1 MDKIESLAKEMN
13 VTENDLIGFLSA
25 IKIWMDKG
33 YSMEEAIQKNLAQM
47 VRLVNNSVKLS
58 KDENM
63 RELAIGAFYKSGG

>member
-13 VTENDLIGFLSA
+13 VTENDLIGFLSV

-33 YSMEEAIQKNLAQM
+33 YTMEEAIQKNLAQM
-47 VRLVNNSVKLS
+47 VKFVNNSVKLS

-63 RELAIGAFYKSGG
+63 RELAIGVFYK

>member
-13 VTENDLIGFLSA
+13 VTENDLIGFLSV

-33 YSMEEAIQKNLAQM
+33 YSMEDAIQKNLAQM
-47 VRLVNNSVKLS
+47 VRFVNNGVKLS

-63 RELAIGAFYKSGG
+63 RELAIGVFYK